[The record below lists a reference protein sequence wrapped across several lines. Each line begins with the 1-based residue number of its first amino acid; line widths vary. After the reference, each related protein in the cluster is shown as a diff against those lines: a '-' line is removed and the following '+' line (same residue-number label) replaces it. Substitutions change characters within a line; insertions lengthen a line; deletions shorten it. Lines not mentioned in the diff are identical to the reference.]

1 MQDYLKNKLK
11 QKELGGVP
19 QMIEGKHEALST
31 NTSIA
36 KKKKLKY
43 RKLSP
48 VPKFSCAILQ

>member
-36 KKKKLKY
+36 KKKN
-43 RKLSP
+43 
-48 VPKFSCAILQ
+48 